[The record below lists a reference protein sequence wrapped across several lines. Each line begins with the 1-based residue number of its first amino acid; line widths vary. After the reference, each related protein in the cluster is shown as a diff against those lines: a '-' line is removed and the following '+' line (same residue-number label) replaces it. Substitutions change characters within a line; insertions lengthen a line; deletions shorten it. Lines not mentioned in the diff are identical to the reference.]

1 MKTIVKLILPYLLLS
16 ACSQEI
22 KRFVTPHADFELPSD
37 TVELYTTV
45 KFTNLGTG
53 EYFSFWTGDQ
63 GHDYA
68 LKDSGLN
75 NIGLPPNLGKDFFYS
90 YTQSGVYQVVMV
102 ASSFNEETNLYESKT
117 SSRSIFV
124 KPGNDGN
131 FIEKFALY
139 NVEKDYSPEAQIT
152 GDSLIF
158 FKLSRKY
165 DIRVNTR
172 PVKFRTNNVN
182 AYLTDLNGDTL
193 YSDLSRLNLYDL
205 TNDQPIVNPI
215 MVHGYFNKIRTYH
228 ILTGFYPVINS
239 IKFTDGPLAKNI
251 TEVPGKQG
259 VFEATIFRDGL
270 LSPVTTLTYST
281 EANVT
286 VTMDNDPTPLVS
298 GVTQITLTANKHTF
312 YFTRIIAGY
321 PVTSSITLAITY
333 I

>member
-1 MKTIVKLILPYLLLS
+1 MKTIIKLILPFLLLS
-16 ACSQEI
+16 SCSQEI
-22 KRFVTPHADFELPSD
+22 KRFVTPQADFELPSD
-37 TVELYTTV
+37 TVELYASV

-68 LKDSGLN
+68 LKDSGLS

-102 ASSFNEETNLYESKT
+102 ASSFNEETGLYESRTK
-117 SSRSIFV
+117 SSSIFV

-139 NVEKDYSPEAQIT
+139 NVEKDYSPEAEIT
-152 GDSLIF
+152 DDSLIF

-172 PVKFRTNNVN
+172 PIRFRTNNVS
-182 AYLTDLNGDTL
+182 AYLTAQNGDTL
-193 YSDLSRLNLYDL
+193 YSDLSRLTLYDL
-205 TNDQPIVNPI
+205 VNDQPILTPI
-215 MVHGYFNKIRTYH
+215 TVHGYFNKMRTYN

-251 TEVPGKQG
+251 TEVAGKQG
-259 VFEATIFRDGL
+259 VFEATIFRDGM
-270 LSPVTTLTYST
+270 LSTTTTLTYST

-286 VTMDNDPTPLVS
+286 VTMDNDPTPIVS
-298 GVTQITLTANKHTF
+298 GVTEITLTGNKHTF
-312 YFTRIIAGY
+312 HFSREIAGHMI
-321 PVTSSITLAITY
+321 TSSITLSITY